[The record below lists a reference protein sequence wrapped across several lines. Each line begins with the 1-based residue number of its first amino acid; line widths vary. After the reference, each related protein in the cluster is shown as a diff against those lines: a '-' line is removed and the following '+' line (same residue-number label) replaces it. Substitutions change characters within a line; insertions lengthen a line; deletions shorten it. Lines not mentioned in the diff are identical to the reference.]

1 MNFLRWLDK
10 NFEGTVAGIL
20 MAAIVALISLNVF
33 MRYVLDASLSWGE
46 ELTLW
51 TFVWFVW
58 LSASY
63 AFRHRKHVRIT
74 ILRDM
79 LGDRGQI
86 GLDLVVDILIL
97 IFLGVLAFECLKL
110 INLPFVASQKSVV
123 LGLPIPILY
132 ASAPVGAA
140 LSSIRVLQHLFIQF
154 GAMRQTET

>member
-1 MNFLRWLDK
+1 MDFLRWLDK
-10 NFEGTVAGIL
+10 NFEGAVAGIL
-20 MAAIVALISLNVF
+20 LAAIVALISLNVF

-79 LGDRGQI
+79 FGDRGQI

-97 IFLGVLAFECLKL
+97 IFLGVLTYECLKL

-140 LSSIRVLQHLFIQF
+140 LSFIRVLQHLFIQF
-154 GAMRQTET
+154 GAMRQTEA